1 MQHHHKQHEKHHSA
15 QKQTNIA
22 LDKHDRELK
31 GTNIKLDG
39 TREDLI
45 EKVHDTKEDLKDRLG
60 ELDKFYQEA
69 NEEIN
74 TELQQVKV
82 MAKDQVNNKEKE
94 LTDIMVQHSK
104 KLENL
109 VDENVTEMVQER
121 RTMLDNNE
129 KQFNQIQI
137 VICNYFER
145 YDTSLKEM

>member
-1 MQHHHKQHEKHHSA
+1 MNDRLIQAENNIETIFDNIQQLRDQDQALKEYIDQNISDVRSEINNNQGEQGEQNEEFQKIFDRNEQVMQHHHKQHEKHHIS

-74 TELQQVKV
+74 TEL
-82 MAKDQVNNKEKE
+82 
-94 LTDIMVQHSK
+94 
-104 KLENL
+104 
-109 VDENVTEMVQER
+109 
-121 RTMLDNNE
+121 
-129 KQFNQIQI
+129 
-137 VICNYFER
+137 
-145 YDTSLKEM
+145 

>member
-1 MQHHHKQHEKHHSA
+1 
-15 QKQTNIA
+15 
-22 LDKHDRELK
+22 
-31 GTNIKLDG
+31 
-39 TREDLI
+39 
-45 EKVHDTKEDLKDRLG
+45 
-60 ELDKFYQEA
+60 
-69 NEEIN
+69 
-74 TELQQVKV
+74 

-121 RTMLDNNE
+121 RTMLENNE

>member
-1 MQHHHKQHEKHHSA
+1 
-15 QKQTNIA
+15 

-31 GTNIKLDG
+31 NTNIKLDG

-121 RTMLDNNE
+121 RTMLENNE